1 MCSMELRFA
10 ASSGGPE
17 NHMPY
22 GLDRLPEASQNHAPY
37 GLCYGFRYRFV
48 CSSSLYRCGDRLDI
62 GIWLRIIGFC
72 DIMDFTGFLDQAR
85 RTSPLEREVL

>member
-1 MCSMELRFA
+1 MELCSA
-10 ASSGGPE
+10 ASSGEPE

-48 CSSSLYRCGDRLDI
+48 CSLRVYTDAATDWILEFGYGLLDFVILWILRVFWIRL
-62 GIWLRIIGFC
+62 GGPRL
-72 DIMDFTGFLDQAR
+72 
-85 RTSPLEREVL
+85 